1 MKIIFRENK
10 FLEFILWLT
19 SYIPLILIAFF
30 NRMFMDKDYFEISC
44 FLNKESQ
51 ILIPKL
57 YLFLLIIL
65 FSFLIYHLA
74 NKMLFYFIKN
84 KILKSGSNKKII
96 LNKYENLSL
105 DEYTYFIISLFSPFL
120 FENFNYV
127 YSIFLFFIFI
137 IIIIFILI
145 KLEKIILNPIF
156 LFSNLKILKA
166 SLIKVGGNKLN
177 INCYIISDLSFEE
190 LENEK
195 SFLYDEFFKN
205 VYFLTKA

>member
-1 MKIIFRENK
+1 
-10 FLEFILWLT
+10 
-19 SYIPLILIAFF
+19 
-30 NRMFMDKDYFEISC
+30 
-44 FLNKESQ
+44 
-51 ILIPKL
+51 
-57 YLFLLIIL
+57 
-65 FSFLIYHLA
+65 
-74 NKMLFYFIKN
+74 MLFYFIKN

-120 FENFNYV
+120 FENFNYF
-127 YSIFLFFIFI
+127 YSIILFLIFI
-137 IIIIFILI
+137 IIIISVLI

-166 SLIKVGGNKLN
+166 SLTKVGGNKLN
-177 INCYIISDLSFEE
+177 INCYIISDLSFKE
-190 LENEK
+190 LENEE